1 MAVGLGRPPG
11 RSLVEYMLKMVI
23 LEDHVRSPSRSG
35 ARGEIRD
42 RRVNDNSHFTRRDVL
57 IWEELLCTKE

>member
-42 RRVNDNSHFTRRDVL
+42 RRVNDNSHFTGRNVL
-57 IWEELLCTKE
+57 IW